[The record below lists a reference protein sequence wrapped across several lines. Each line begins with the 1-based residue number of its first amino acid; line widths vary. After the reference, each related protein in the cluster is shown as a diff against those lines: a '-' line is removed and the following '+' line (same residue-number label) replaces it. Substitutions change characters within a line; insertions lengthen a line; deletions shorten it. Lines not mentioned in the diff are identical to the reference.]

1 MANESRLPMLYRYCT
16 IFFLL
21 LYFVAPVAAEMA
33 ITRIVEVK
41 RGSGFTVFLEAG
53 TNHGL
58 VQGTKVTLLRE
69 GEKIVH
75 PLSGQVLGVPQEP
88 VGMAE
93 VRSAEANR
101 AVAVLIK
108 TYSTPKVG
116 DMAEYDKASA
126 KAVAQVAKEP
136 EVVAHV
142 MERVRGLE
150 KDIKSYRKSQ
160 KTLSAYPVFAQQVW
174 DEMGAI
180 KSYLVTIDE
189 RLIELEAQQGE
200 DRNRLSQ
207 VLNGEY
213 MAQEAKELTIRY
225 SEDTDVRLQVAGK
238 TLVISV
244 ERDSLHLER
253 AGVGTM
259 KPVID
264 LDPPVVESE
273 EDDDSGWSM
282 GVESDILGSPYIFG
296 GGLALIAALTG
307 IAMFVIKRRYDDVMG
322 GLEEFDELPDGED
335 FDSEDFDDDDD
346 FDDEEYKA

>member
-1 MANESRLPMLYRYCT
+1 MLYRYCT
-16 IFFLL
+16 VLLFLACL
-21 LYFVAPVAAEMA
+21 VAPAAAEMA
-33 ITRIVEVK
+33 TTRIVEVQ
-41 RGSGFTVFLEAG
+41 RGSGFTVVLEAG
-53 TNHGL
+53 TAQGL
-58 VQGTKVTLLRE
+58 VKGAAVTLLRE

-75 PLSGQVLGVPQEP
+75 PLSGAVLGVPQEP
-88 VGMAE
+88 IGMAE

-101 AVAVLIK
+101 AVAVLVK
-108 TYSTPKVG
+108 TYSTPKMG
-116 DMAEYDKASA
+116 DMAEYDR
-126 KAVAQVAKEP
+126 AVAKTVNKVSEEP
-136 EVVAHV
+136 EVARV

-150 KDIKSYRKSQ
+150 KDIKSYQRSQ

-244 ERDSLHLER
+244 ERDSLHLEEMG
-253 AGVGTM
+253 AKAMT
-259 KPVID
+259 PVID
-264 LDPPVVESE
+264 LDPPDAEAEEESE
-273 EDDDSGWSM
+273 AGWDM
-282 GVESDILGSPYIFG
+282 DLGSDMLGSPYIFG
-296 GGLALIAALTG
+296 GGLALIAALTA

-322 GLEEFDELPDGED
+322 GLEEFDQELPDD
-335 FDSEDFDDDDD
+335 DEDFDDEDFDDED

>member
-1 MANESRLPMLYRYCT
+1 MLYRYCT
-16 IFFLL
+16 VFFLWL
-21 LYFVAPVAAEMA
+21 CWVVPAAAEMA
-33 ITRIVEVK
+33 TTRIVEVK
-41 RGSGFTVFLEAG
+41 RGSGFTVVLEAG
-53 TNHGL
+53 TAQGL
-58 VQGTKVTLLRE
+58 VQGATVTLLRQ

-93 VRSAEANR
+93 VRSAETNR
-101 AVAVLIK
+101 AVAVLVK

-116 DMAEYDKASA
+116 DMAEYDKTSA
-126 KAVAQVAKEP
+126 MAVAQAAEAP

-244 ERDSLHLER
+244 ERDSLHMEEEGASAASML
-253 AGVGTM
+253 
-259 KPVID
+259 PIID
-264 LDPPVVESE
+264 LDPPASE
-273 EDDDSGWSM
+273 EADAEDAGWDM
-282 GVESDILGSPYIFG
+282 GIESDMLGSPYIFG
-296 GGLALIAALTG
+296 GGLALIAVLTG

-322 GLEEFDELPDGED
+322 GLEEFDELPDGD
-335 FDSEDFDDDDD
+335 EDFDDEDFDDED
-346 FDDEEYKA
+346 FDDEEYRA

>member
-16 IFFLL
+16 VFFLL
-21 LYFVAPVAAEMA
+21 ACCAAPAAAEMA
-33 ITRIVEVK
+33 TTRIVEVQ
-41 RGSGFTVFLEAG
+41 RGSSVTVVLEAG
-53 TNHGL
+53 TAQGL
-58 VQGTKVTLLRE
+58 VKGAAITLLRE

-75 PLSGQVLGVPQEP
+75 PLSGEVLGVPQEP

-101 AVAVLIK
+101 AVAVLVK
-108 TYSTPKVG
+108 TYSTPQAG
-116 DMAEYDKASA
+116 DMAEYDRT
-126 KAVAQVAKEP
+126 VAKMAVKATDEP
-136 EVVAHV
+136 EVSHV

-150 KDIKSYRKSQ
+150 QDIKSYQKSQ

-180 KSYLVTIDE
+180 KSYLVTLDE

-207 VLNGEY
+207 VLSGEH

-244 ERDSLHLER
+244 ERDSLHLEGMGSQ
-253 AGVGTM
+253 AMT
-259 KPVID
+259 PVID
-264 LDPPVVESE
+264 LDPPEDPE
-273 EDDDSGWSM
+273 EEEGIDWDMSIG
-282 GVESDILGSPYIFG
+282 SDMLGSPYIFG
-296 GGLALIAALTG
+296 GGLALIAVLTG

-322 GLEEFDELPDGED
+322 GLEEFDREFPED
-335 FDSEDFDDDDD
+335 DEDFDDEDFDDED